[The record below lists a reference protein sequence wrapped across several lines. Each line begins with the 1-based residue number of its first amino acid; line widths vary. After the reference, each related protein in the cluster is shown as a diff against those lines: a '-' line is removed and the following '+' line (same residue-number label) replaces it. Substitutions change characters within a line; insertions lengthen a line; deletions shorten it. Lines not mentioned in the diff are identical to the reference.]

1 MENLNRLLLFIPCH
15 RVIRSSGLMGGFS
28 AKGGV
33 NLKNKILKFE
43 KLNK

>member
-1 MENLNRLLLFIPCH
+1 
-15 RVIRSSGLMGGFS
+15 MGGCS

-33 NLKNKILKFE
+33 NLKKKILKFE